1 MNKKILSLIIT
12 LLTIP
17 ITLSA
22 RIGCHDN
29 SHHLTTK
36 QYDYKE
42 DHAVECY
49 CQCAD
54 TLGRCLQCGHYQKP
68 RPWTIVKQKETKH
81 HTKQSEFQKPLAVL
95 KKLVK
100 KYKSTKLY

>member
-1 MNKKILSLIIT
+1 MNKKIFGLIIT
-12 LLTIP
+12 LLPIP
-17 ITLSA
+17 MTLTA
-22 RIGCHDN
+22 RVGCRDN
-29 SHHLTTK
+29 SHHLTK
-36 QYDYKE
+36 KYDYKE

-68 RPWTIVKQKETKH
+68 RPWTIVKQKQTVHQTEHPK
-81 HTKQSEFQKPLAVL
+81 FQRPLEVL

-100 KYKSTKLY
+100 KYKSTRLY

>member
-1 MNKKILSLIIT
+1 MNKKILGLIIT

-29 SHHLTTK
+29 SHHLTEK
-36 QYDYKE
+36 YDYKE

-68 RPWTIVKQKETKH
+68 RPWTIVKQKHTVHQTKH
-81 HTKQSEFQKPLAVL
+81 PEFQRPLEAL
-95 KKLVK
+95 KILVK